1 MFRLV
6 IDSNVIV
13 SSLLFSQSIPRQA
26 VNKALDTGKIL
37 ISQEIIEELTNVLSR
52 KKLNKY
58 LLEEERLKFLADFL
72 KETET
77 VIINQNFDV
86 CRDKKDNKFIDLAFC
101 GNAQYIITGDDDL
114 LTLNPFRSISI
125 INARDFLNLEI
136 LE

>member
-1 MFRLV
+1 MLRMV
-6 IDSNVIV
+6 IDSNVVV
-13 SSLLFSQSIPRQA
+13 SSLLFAQSTPRQA

-86 CRDKKDNKFIDLAFC
+86 CRDKKDNKFIDLAVC
-101 GNAQYIITGDDDL
+101 GNAQYIITGDEDL

>member
-1 MFRLV
+1 MLRLV

-13 SSLLFSQSIPRQA
+13 SSLLFAKSTPRQA

-52 KKLNKY
+52 KKFNKY

-77 VIINQNFDV
+77 VIINQNFDA
-86 CRDKKDNKFIDLAFC
+86 CRDTKDNKFID
-101 GNAQYIITGDDDL
+101 T
-114 LTLNPFRSISI
+114 
-125 INARDFLNLEI
+125 
-136 LE
+136 